1 MGKFYT
7 LDGLGLVCFNVV
19 MKNIILILLF
29 SIGFIGV
36 ASAQSVWINIL
47 KLKSLNSCEDCNLSG
62 ADLRDEYLYGANLQG
77 ADLSGANL
85 EGADLFADL
94 KEANLSGADLS
105 GADLSNAILDNA
117 KIKDAK
123 FCNTKTPW
131 GVDNSGCIGKGTAEV
146 ESNIAKFKYQT

>member
-1 MGKFYT
+1 
-7 LDGLGLVCFNVV
+7 
-19 MKNIILILLF
+19 MKNIILILLL
-29 SIGFIGV
+29 SIGFIGA
-36 ASAQSVWINIL
+36 ASAQSVETNIL
-47 KLKSLNSCEDCNLSG
+47 KLESLNSCEDCNLSG

-85 EGADLFADL
+85 EGTDLSFANLSGADLRRANLFADL

-123 FCNTKTPW
+123 FCNTITPW